1 MNKVAAASFTFVA
14 AVLCAACDKS
24 PTAPTPP
31 TGPTSPAGPP
41 VVQSL
46 VIAGPEVVGL
56 GATGQFRVMAHLS
69 EGSSRDVTTEANWS
83 AASGGLISV
92 SAPGS
97 VNGLERGETRV
108 SAEFDGRRES
118 KVVMVLPAGTYRLTG
133 TVIEADSS
141 GPVTGALVEVTTGVG
156 ARLTARTDRTGTY
169 RLYGVS
175 GQTGLRVTRDG
186 YQPTAGTA
194 FVTDQSASH
203 NIALPLVAPRAD
215 VSGIYTLTITAADEC
230 RHGVGEG
237 RLPEEA
243 RVRTYRAA
251 VRQDGPR
258 VEMTLS
264 GARLRSRPI
273 LGRLEP
279 GRVVFDLNWYSE
291 SGTDDR
297 PILEQLAASMFFSVG
312 GGVTATISPSRLA
325 GAFYGEFHVLD
336 TDRYTAR
343 PIAECSS
350 ETHQFVLS
358 R

>member
-1 MNKVAAASFTFVA
+1 MNRVAVASFTFVA

-24 PTAPTPP
+24 PTAPTPAAGLTP
-31 TGPTSPAGPP
+31 PAGAPT
-41 VVQSL
+41 VRSL
-46 VIAGPEVVGL
+46 AIAGPDVVDL
-56 GATGQFRVMAHLS
+56 GATSQFRVMAQLS
-69 EGSSRDVTTEANWS
+69 DESSRDVTTEASWS
-83 AASGGLISV
+83 GASGGLISV
-92 SAPGS
+92 SASGS
-97 VNGLERGETRV
+97 IRGLERGETRV

-141 GPVTGALVEVTTGVG
+141 GPVIGALVEVTTGVG

-215 VSGIYTLTITAADEC
+215 VSGIYTLTITAASHCGAGLGD
-230 RHGVGEG
+230 G
-237 RLPEEA
+237 RLPDEA
-243 RVRTYRAA
+243 RVRSYQAD

-258 VEMTLS
+258 VTVTLS
-264 GARLRSRPI
+264 GPTFRGHAFS
-273 LGRLEP
+273 GRVEP
-279 GRVVFDLNWYSE
+279 GGVVFDLPWHDSNDFADPSIIDLLPT
-291 SGTDDR
+291 SGVLTAD
-297 PILEQLAASMFFSVG
+297 G
-312 GGVTATISPSRLA
+312 HVTAAISPNRLA
-325 GAFYGEFHVLD
+325 GLFNAEFSIFE
-336 TDRYTAR
+336 TEQSWAR
-343 PIAECSS
+343 PIASCRS

-358 R
+358 K